1 MLGVQIGFHVP
12 VADVVGGCANQSRRA
27 YNVYARFSAP
37 GLYLALDVAHR
48 HGAGLAVRFQAG
60 QLLAFIRKGK
70 RHAHVPGGG
79 NGQIEPH
86 PVAALPLLHR
96 LAVVVQPHVSPAIRL
111 DDQSGLLACVFAQR
125 PSGG

>member
-1 MLGVQIGFHVP
+1 MGVKVGFHVP
-12 VADVVGGCANQSRRA
+12 VADVVGGCPHQSLGV
-27 YNVYARFSAP
+27 YNVFPRSSAP

-48 HGAGLAVRFQAG
+48 HGAGLAVRFQDG

-70 RHAHVPGGG
+70 RHAHVPWGG

-86 PVAALPLLHR
+86 PMAALPLLHR

-111 DDQSGLLACVFAQR
+111 DDQSGLLARVFAQR